1 MAIDF
6 REGRV
11 RIETPVDTAPLRRLL
26 TAHEPWRH
34 RIDFSGGI
42 STADFRTAQPFSA
55 TPCRKIQLA
64 ERYVGEL
71 SGHQRALDVGCNAG
85 YNSLY
90 LASRYGMQ
98 VLGLDNLPRHIQVAT
113 ELAQIAGVGGCR
125 FQQGDAESFRDPEGF
140 DLILH
145 FGTLYH
151 LKNPVRALE
160 TALAN
165 LRPGGLMLIE
175 TQLYGF
181 PWSRKAAFIRGYRG
195 DNSNWWALGE
205 AALKDICGALGAEAR
220 RIGRHHL
227 TRHWLQTRALF
238 RVDKAVGGGLVSS
251 T

>member
-1 MAIDF
+1 MDIDF
-6 REGRV
+6 REGRI
-11 RIETPVDTAPLRRLL
+11 RIDAEADPERLRRFLKS
-26 TAHEPWRH
+26 HEPWRH

-42 STADFRTAQPFSA
+42 STADFLIAEPFSD
-55 TPCRKIQLA
+55 TPCRKVQLA
-64 ERYVGEL
+64 EHYVGAL
-71 SGHQRALDVGCNAG
+71 SGYERALDVGCNAG

-98 VLGLDNLPRHIQVAT
+98 VLGLDHLPRHVQVSQ
-113 ELAQIAGVGGCR
+113 ELARIAGVPGCR
-125 FQQGDAESFRDPEGF
+125 FQQGDVESFRDPQGF

-151 LKNPVRALE
+151 LRNPVRALE
-160 TALAN
+160 TAFAN

-205 AALKDICGALGAEAR
+205 RTLKDICAVFGAEAT

-238 RVDKAVGGGLVSS
+238 RVVKPARSS
-251 T
+251 GAS

>member
-6 REGRV
+6 TAGGMRIDTAVAPERV
-11 RIETPVDTAPLRRLL
+11 RDFLK
-26 TAHEPWRH
+26 AHEPWRH
-34 RIDFSGGI
+34 RIDFSGGV
-42 STADFRTAQPFSA
+42 STVDFRTIPPFSA

-64 ERYVGEL
+64 ERHVGPL
-71 SGHQRALDVGCNAG
+71 SGYKRALDVGCNAG

-98 VLGLDNLPRHIQVAT
+98 VLGLDHLPRHVQVSQA
-113 ELAQIAGVGGCR
+113 LAEVAGVQGCT
-125 FQQGDAESFRDPEGF
+125 FQQGDAESFRDPAGF

-151 LKNPVRALE
+151 LRNPVRALE

-165 LRPGGLMLIE
+165 LKPGGLMLIE
-175 TQLYGF
+175 TQLHGL
-181 PWSRKAAFIRGYRG
+181 PWSRTSAFIHGYHG

-205 AALKDICGALGAEAR
+205 GALKDICAIFGADAR
-220 RIGRHHL
+220 RLGRHHL

-238 RVDKAVGGGLVSS
+238 RVDKPARP
-251 T
+251 

>member
-6 REGRV
+6 TGGRV
-11 RIETPVDTAPLRRLL
+11 LIDAAVDAEELRRTLK
-26 TAHEPWRH
+26 AHEPWRH
-34 RIDFSGGI
+34 KIDFTNGV
-42 STADFRTAQPFSA
+42 STTDFCSARLLNA
-55 TPCRKIQLA
+55 TPTRKIQLF
-64 ERYVGEL
+64 ERSLGPL
-71 SGHQRALDVGCNAG
+71 SGYRRALDVGCNAG

-98 VLGLDNLPRHIQVAT
+98 VLGLDHLPRHIQVAA

-181 PWSRKAAFIRGYRG
+181 PWSRKAAYIRGQGG
-195 DNSNWWALGE
+195 DHSNWWALGE

-238 RVDKAVGGGLVSS
+238 RVHKPARSLVR
-251 T
+251 

>member
-6 REGRV
+6 TAGRM
-11 RIETPVDTAPLRRLL
+11 RIDTAVDPERLRRILK
-26 TAHEPWRH
+26 AHEPWRH

-42 STADFRTAQPFSA
+42 STADFRTSRPFSA
-55 TPCRKIQLA
+55 TPSRKVQLA
-64 ERYVGEL
+64 ERHVGPL
-71 SGHQRALDVGCNAG
+71 AGYKRALDVGCNAG

-90 LASRYGMQ
+90 LASRYGTQ
-98 VLGLDNLPRHIQVAT
+98 VLGLDHEPRHVRVSQ
-113 ELAQIAGVGGCR
+113 ELAEVASVPGCH
-125 FQQGDAESFRDPEGF
+125 FQQGDAETFRDPAGF

-151 LKNPVRALE
+151 LRNPVRALE

-181 PWSRKAAFIRGYRG
+181 PWSRKAAFIHGYRG
-195 DNSNWWALGE
+195 DRSNWWALGE
-205 AALKDICGALGAEAR
+205 RALKDICAVFGAEAH

-227 TRHWLQTRALF
+227 TRYWLQTRALF
-238 RVDKAVGGGLVSS
+238 SVERPARP
-251 T
+251 